1 MKRDK
6 KLVNLAQYNC
16 DAKTKFD
23 YIKMYLDA
31 NCPSTYYKDGTLQC
45 YKYKNRSVRDL
56 YYLTRA
62 KFKTTTL
69 KEVCKIIFKLA
80 NGDWKNYG
88 FIYCGD
94 IKDLIIYTKRMH
106 DYANFLQQNE
116 LRSKGFFNFKHR
128 ETTSGI
134 TYAQFLKLADY
145 E

>member
-6 KLVNLAQYNC
+6 QLVNLAQYNC

-31 NCPSTYYKDGTLQC
+31 DCPSTYYKDGTLQC

-88 FIYCGD
+88 FIY
-94 IKDLIIYTKRMH
+94 
-106 DYANFLQQNE
+106 
-116 LRSKGFFNFKHR
+116 
-128 ETTSGI
+128 GI
-134 TYAQFLKLADY
+134 
-145 E
+145 